1 MAFASS
7 SGASSDAIEILLAT
21 RQLPVV
27 EKELVFGRRS
37 TDAAASRSTA
47 GAAWGKSARKW
58 VAASSSSSVG
68 REYGDAMP
76 RELRTLVAASLDV
89 FLRLQH
95 QQNQLGAF
103 GIARASREYREA
115 LKTCVF
121 ALEDR
126 LEQQTETQ
134 DAVKEEED
142 KFLDLLKVSL
152 AIWHLCELLFLRGGA
167 RGSDRSLAYELAL
180 WLQEHYASS
189 LLERVEAESSRMKQ
203 EENPEQDQTF
213 WTTIQSLVMAGNGV
227 SAWSLL
233 ATHSSYKSLF
243 SRDSTSLTGASMKQS
258 FQAVQRLL
266 QTMPGRVENASAGME
281 VDGVTEWK
289 DWHDACQYLLNS
301 DSYVKSNDGLT
312 KLLEIMVAKEDTLK
326 EHADSWYELM
336 MARLFLEEPKT
347 IAHRFEFLMANC
359 FRAYNND
366 EASMGNFDCII
377 MAILQY
383 DVQTALQD
391 IIELGFSWMAAHL
404 ADLLQK
410 SNVITTDKLL
420 PLVDCTLQERFLL
433 QYAMEIGASS
443 GMWQFAMRYYEYC
456 PKFGAISIQSA
467 LEREPVPTDYKA
479 ERLLDYCQ
487 GKKWLAE
494 TQQHITHQ
502 RAQDC
507 KEQKTYAAALH
518 WMLRGNHLEEVDV
531 LCDLILHECSNTNSL
546 TPLHEAV
553 QFMETHPEFA
563 RPQKLAW
570 LIRFREFHLVL
581 DDRETLRRRLSAGC
595 SQSNTDERGGV
606 ESKLRFVSMEAAK
619 RLGWLFSSTEA
630 PKALRSEILQQAER
644 LLVESP
650 SVFASQH
657 LYSLMAYLQQLDR
670 SFDRQQF
677 YEAGSNKQ
685 LKERIESLISR
696 NLAEAILQEATMGA
710 TSTTVSCHQAA
721 LPAQESYLISDS
733 SFTPMEE

>member
-1 MAFASS
+1 MASS
-7 SGASSDAIEILLAT
+7 RAPSDAFKILLAT
-21 RQLPVV
+21 HQLPVV
-27 EKELVFGRRS
+27 EKELVFDRRS

-58 VAASSSSSVG
+58 VAASSSAG

-89 FLRLQH
+89 FLRVQQ

-115 LKTCVF
+115 LKTCIF

-126 LEQQTETQ
+126 LEQQTGAQ

-152 AIWHLCELLFLRGGA
+152 AIWHICELLFLRGGV
-167 RGSDRSLAYELAL
+167 RGGDRSLAYELAL

-189 LLERVEAESSRMKQ
+189 LLEKVETESSRLKQ
-203 EENPEQDQTF
+203 EKKPEQDQSF
-213 WTTIQSLVMAGNGV
+213 WSTIQSLVMAGNGA

-233 ATHSSYKSLF
+233 ATHSSYKALF
-243 SRDSTSLTGASMKQS
+243 ARDATSLTGASMKQS

-266 QTMPGRVENASAGME
+266 LTMPGRVENATVGME
-281 VDGVTEWK
+281 MDGMTEWK

-301 DSYVKSNDGLT
+301 DSYVKSNAGLT

-366 EASMGNFDCII
+366 QTSMGNFDCII
-377 MAILQY
+377 LAIMQY
-383 DVQTALQD
+383 DIQAALQD
-391 IIELGFSWMAAHL
+391 IIALGFSWMATHL

-410 SNVITTDKLL
+410 SSVITTDELL
-420 PLVDCTLQERFLL
+420 PQGDCTLQERFLL

-443 GMWQFAMRYYEYC
+443 GMWQVAVRYYEYC
-456 PKFGAISIQSA
+456 PKFGVIAIQSA

-479 ERLLDYCQ
+479 ERLLGYCQ
-487 GKKWLAE
+487 GKKRLAG
-494 TQQHITHQ
+494 TQRQITSQ
-502 RAQDC
+502 RGQVY
-507 KEQKTYAAALH
+507 KEQKMYAAALH
-518 WMLRGNHLEEVDV
+518 WMLRGNHLEDVDL
-531 LCDLILHECSNTNSL
+531 LCDVILHECSTTNSL

-553 QFMETHPEFA
+553 QFMEAHPEF
-563 RPQKLAW
+563 
-570 LIRFREFHLVL
+570 
-581 DDRETLRRRLSAGC
+581 
-595 SQSNTDERGGV
+595 
-606 ESKLRFVSMEAAK
+606 
-619 RLGWLFSSTEA
+619 
-630 PKALRSEILQQAER
+630 
-644 LLVESP
+644 
-650 SVFASQH
+650 H

-696 NLAEAILQEATMGA
+696 NLAEAMLQEATMGGRGA
-710 TSTTVSCHQAA
+710 TSTQTAPCRQAA
-721 LPAQESYLISDS
+721 LPAQESYLISDT